1 MIFPKEA
8 RAYAE
13 WMRSEREK
21 RPNVWKGTKDTDLG
35 IDYSSRKGAFWK
47 RGRETLAAY
56 TTKRQTV

>member
-1 MIFPKEA
+1 MIFLKEA

-35 IDYSSRKGAFWK
+35 IDYSSRKGAFLEK
-47 RGRETLAAY
+47 RARDTGRL
-56 TTKRQTV
+56 